1 MNIKKFLIV
10 SLNKKHKASLAALF
24 KDIGKTLI
32 IGLMVNIFL
41 EVKDMTVL
49 QGISA
54 GFAGIEL
61 YFLGMLFEEGED

>member
-1 MNIKKFLIV
+1 MNIKKFVKI
-10 SLNKKHKASLAALF
+10 SLNKKQKASLAALF

-41 EVKDMTVL
+41 EVKDMTAI
-49 QGISA
+49 QAISA
-54 GFAGIEL
+54 GVVGLEL